1 MSRGF
6 ARLDDEVT
14 GTCTDKNHKGIIK
27 GKITS
32 ASADHQLDPSNKGI
46 ARLGD
51 TVLADCGHVAYINSA
66 SDTVITNNRGA
77 ARQDDTVGSYND
89 SSSPYSGKI
98 TKFSDDVDTDDNPV
112 KQTPDLALTLGDE
125 TDVHEPGSGSAYVQG
140 LVASG
145 AIDGGDLSAPVTQKE
160 SDEKIP
166 ETSPP
171 IKGSCS
177 GFPNPFPTGNAIDSI
192 KLTDRYTVGML
203 TRSPHVVF
211 DHALREGTG
220 GLSVSEICCNLKY
233 LAENCI
239 EPILDHYSGGKLTNT
254 WRPAGIG
261 SSKSQHPKGQ
271 AADIQFGLQRQTYG
285 VAQWIKDNLTY
296 DQLLL
301 EYKTTGT
308 GLPWIHISFNKDG
321 NRRQVLTLLND
332 KVHGQGLI
340 LLGQN

>member
-1 MSRGF
+1 MARGF
-6 ARLDDEVT
+6 ARIN
-14 GTCTDKNHKGIIK
+14 DKVLGNCSVHGNDIM
-27 GKITS
+27 GKIVT
-32 ASADHQLDPSNKGI
+32 ASPNHQVNKRGI
-46 ARLGD
+46 ARLKD
-51 TVLADCGHVAYINSA
+51 KVLADCGHEAYIITA
-66 SDTVITNNRGA
+66 TGTVLSNNRGA
-77 ARQDDTVGSYND
+77 ARLNDKVGD
-89 SSSPYSGKI
+89 SPYTGKIVTSSPN
-98 TKFSDDVDTDDNPV
+98 TDTDDNPA
-112 KQTPDLALTLGDE
+112 KHSPDLALTLGDE

-140 LVASG
+140 LVSAG
-145 AIDGGDLSAPVTQKE
+145 AIDGGELATPVTQKE
-160 SDEKIP
+160 SDEKVP
-166 ETSPP
+166 EYSPP
-171 IKGSCS
+171 IKGGCG
-177 GFPNPFPTGNAIDSI
+177 GFPNPFPSGNSIDSL
-192 KLTDRYTVGML
+192 KLTERYTVGML

-220 GLSVSEICCNLKY
+220 GLTVAEICCNLKY

-271 AADIQFGLQRQTYG
+271 AADLQFGLQRQTYG

-308 GLPWIHISFNKDG
+308 GLPWIHVSFNKDG

-332 KVHGQGLI
+332 KVYGQGLI
-340 LLGQN
+340 LIGQN